1 MITYTLVN
9 ETVSASAD
17 YGPIIVNSLVALYV
31 QVVAAAGVTGTV
43 TIQTSA
49 DGISYFNDTV
59 TMTVNG
65 TTVDAEEYNISAQYV
80 RISYTHSGA
89 TGNLKIVANV
99 SPIL

>member
-1 MITYTLVN
+1 MITYVLVN
-9 ETVSASAD
+9 QSVSASAD
-17 YGPIIVNSLVALYV
+17 YGPVTVTSLSAMYV
-31 QVVAAAGVTGTV
+31 QVVAGAGVTGTL

-65 TTVDAEEYNISAQYV
+65 ATVDAEEYNISAQYV
-80 RISYTHSGA
+80 RFSYAHTGA
-89 TGNLKIVANV
+89 TGQLKIVANV